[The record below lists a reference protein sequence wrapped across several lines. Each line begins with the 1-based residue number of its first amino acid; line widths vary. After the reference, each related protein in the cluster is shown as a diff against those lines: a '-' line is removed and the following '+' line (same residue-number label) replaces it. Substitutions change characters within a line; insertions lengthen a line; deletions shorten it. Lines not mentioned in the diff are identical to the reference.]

1 MTKEE
6 YVNIY
11 KTRINELVKKY
22 KNDPDYDGTQATYE
36 FEDTAI
42 VDQIV
47 GFYILCEGDRALI
60 QWRENIDGLD
70 LTEKD
75 IAVTKILEELYL

>member
-6 YVNIY
+6 YANIY

-22 KNDPDYDGTQATYE
+22 ENDPDYDGTQVTYE
-36 FEDTAI
+36 FEDNAT

-47 GFYILCEGDRALI
+47 GFYIVCEGDRALI

>member
-1 MTKEE
+1 VTKEE

-22 KNDPDYDGTQATYE
+22 ENDPDYDGTQATYE
-36 FEDTAI
+36 FEDTAT

-75 IAVTKILEELYL
+75 ISVTKILEELYL